1 MCLVLGS
8 PVALRQEEAA
18 DYLEETDRLVLTQL
32 GGRIEQ
38 TVNIGCGPICVDL
51 QYSRTRAYHFAFVV
65 CIYKHE

>member
-8 PVALRQEEAA
+8 AVALRQEEAA

-38 TVNIGCGPICVDL
+38 TVNIGCALSV
-51 QYSRTRAYHFAFVV
+51 
-65 CIYKHE
+65 